1 MLPIHTN
8 MAAGRWQEM
17 SFAEQMGNIGSE
29 LARARAAEERGDKE
43 RRNRSLERAIELADL
58 TLGCEDR
65 ERRRLELGQL
75 RDALRAIRAGADAGA
90 SLAELEHYCLPFAIL
105 ARKHL

>member
-1 MLPIHTN
+1 MAAIHATL
-8 MAAGRWQEM
+8 AAGRWRELTL
-17 SFAEQMGNIGSE
+17 AERLGNIGSE

-75 RDALRAIRAGADAGA
+75 RNALAAIRAGADAGA
-90 SLAELEHYCLPFAIL
+90 SLANLERYCLPFAVL
-105 ARKHL
+105 ARKQF